1 MKSPPK
7 KQHLMTDNDFAQRL
21 TINLLLMSTALIGC
35 TYIQP
40 LHDHAI
46 NIYYNINDY
55 MMQTANR
62 LAWWSLLGLLSS
74 SCCAL
79 QIILNALS
87 FGCAGFNAVLGPLR
101 PTFVAFTI
109 VAQSCSW
116 YVAYPRPYQWG
127 VTAFSTGVSS
137 VLTLLPELLA
147 WRVAKRQQQTKQQQ
161 LDPNCEDST
170 NGLVILSG
178 ERLLFRLDTMGCASC
193 VSTVSILLDGLE
205 GVMSHKVT
213 LEDGLAEVLL
223 AKSSSTN
230 HVNNNANTN
239 SNTNSNDYV
248 VESSGTK
255 HDTLLWKDIAAKLEA
270 AGFPAECVEGDS
282 KKHR

>member
-1 MKSPPK
+1 MKSARK
-7 KQHLMTDNDFAQRL
+7 QQHLITDKNFAHRL
-21 TINLLLMSTALIGC
+21 TVNLLLISTTLIGC

-40 LHDHAI
+40 LHDHVI
-46 NIYYNINDY
+46 DIYYNINDY

-87 FGCAGFNAVLGPLR
+87 FGCAGFNTVLGPLR

-109 VAQSCSW
+109 VAQLSSW
-116 YVAYPRPYQWG
+116 FVAYPRPYQWG
-127 VTAFSTGVSS
+127 VTAFSTVVSS

-147 WRVAKRQQQTKQQQ
+147 WRTAKRQLTKQQQ
-161 LDPNCEDST
+161 LNQNSEDS
-170 NGLVILSG
+170 NGLVMICG
-178 ERLLFRLDTMGCASC
+178 KRLLFRLDTMGCASC
-193 VSTVSILLDGLE
+193 VSTVSTLLDGLE

-213 LEDGLAEVLL
+213 LEDGLAEVIL

-230 HVNNNANTN
+230 VN
-239 SNTNSNDYV
+239 SNSNDYV
-248 VESSGTK
+248 MESSDTK
-255 HDTLLWKDIAAKLEA
+255 QDILSWKDIAAKLEA
-270 AGFPAECVEGDS
+270 AGFPAEYVEDDS